1 MSARLAHIATALLLV
16 LAATASAAPS
26 AGKGGRK
33 DSAPPSIAISA
44 PTAGATLAGSVYVSG
59 SAADNVQVASVQ
71 VSVDGGAY
79 RPAAGATSW
88 SFALDSGAYSDGAH
102 TFTAKATD
110 SSGKTATTSESVTF
124 ANAPVAPPP
133 PPPPPAADTT
143 PPSVAVLGPVPGA
156 TVGGTVTIT
165 GSASDNSALAKV
177 ELKVDSGAYQ
187 LAQGTNAWTFA
198 FATTAYADGAHT
210 LTARATDGAGN
221 AATSSISVNL
231 SNAAPPPTPGQMVTP
246 EGATIEVAS
255 DVTGWTPQQVY
266 DLLKPNAYQLSLL
279 GRSLTV
285 KLQTTSPSATSAS
298 AVKLNGVYSSYKA
311 TIYLQAKDGTTFTS
325 RPDAIMAH
333 EYGHAWTL
341 YHLYI
346 SHQGDWTPYL
356 TARGLVGD
364 PRLESSY
371 VWSRSEMVADDY
383 RLLFGTAAAQDE
395 LSYLNPDVPDPR
407 SVGGLNDFFVNVWGS

>member
-1 MSARLAHIATALLLV
+1 MSARLAHIATVLLLV
-16 LAATASAAPS
+16 LAAAASAAPNP
-26 AGKGGRK
+26 GKRK
-33 DSAPPSIAISA
+33 DSAPPSIAIAA
-44 PTAGATLAGSVYVSG
+44 PTAGATLTGSVYVTG
-59 SAADNVQVASVQ
+59 SAADNVQVVGVQ
-71 VSVDGGAY
+71 VSLDGGPY
-79 RPAAGATSW
+79 RLAAGTTSW
-88 SFALDSGAYSDGAH
+88 SLALDSSAYADGPH

-110 SSGKTATTSESVTF
+110 SSGHIATTNEAVSF
-124 ANAPVAPPP
+124 ANTPPAPPP
-133 PPPPPAADTT
+133 PPPPPPPPADTT
-143 PPSVAVLGPVPGA
+143 PPSVAVLGPAPGA
-156 TVGGTVTIT
+156 TLGGTVTVT
-165 GSASDNSALAKV
+165 GSASDNSALAEV

-187 LAQGTNAWTFA
+187 LAQGTSAWTFA
-198 FATTAYADGAHT
+198 LATTAYADGAHT
-210 LTARATDGAGN
+210 LTARATDEAGN
-221 AATSSISVNL
+221 ATTSSISVNV
-231 SNAAPPPTPGQMVTP
+231 SNAAPPPTTGQMVTP
-246 EGATIEVAS
+246 EGVTIDVAP

-285 KLQTTSPSATSAS
+285 KLQTASPSSTSAS

-311 TIYLQAKDGTTFTS
+311 TIYLQAKDGTTFTN

-371 VWSRSEMVADDY
+371 VWSKSEMIADDY

-407 SVGGLNDFFVNVWGS
+407 SVGGLKDFFVNVWGS